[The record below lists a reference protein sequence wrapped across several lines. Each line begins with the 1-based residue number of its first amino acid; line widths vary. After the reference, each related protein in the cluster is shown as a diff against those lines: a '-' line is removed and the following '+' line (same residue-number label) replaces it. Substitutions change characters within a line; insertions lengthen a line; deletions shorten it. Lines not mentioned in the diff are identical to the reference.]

1 MSLRIVAVVGNF
13 REYPRT
19 NLGTFTASIPV
30 TGIDLEIDSQ
40 GRHVRSPS
48 LQAQPVQSRNET

>member
-1 MSLRIVAVVGNF
+1 MSLRIVAVVWNF

-19 NLGTFTASIPV
+19 NLGTFTVSIPV
-30 TGIDLEIDSQ
+30 TGIDLEIESQ

-48 LQAQPVQSRNET
+48 LQA